1 MACGIL
7 SGNRHFEGRLC
18 NCVRANYLA
27 SPPLVVAYALAGT
40 MAIDFE
46 EERLGEEKAGLK
58 PLLLGLEL
66 IFSNSGFC
74 FRHIQVKRSVF
85 G

>member
-1 MACGIL
+1 MACGVL

-18 NCVRANYLA
+18 DCVRANYLA

-46 EERLGEEKAGLK
+46 EEPLGEEKAGLN
-58 PLLLGLEL
+58 LLQLDLEL
-66 IFSNSGFC
+66 TFSIGLF
-74 FRHIQVKRSVF
+74 FRPIRSKEVRVV
-85 G
+85 

>member
-18 NCVRANYLA
+18 DCVRANYLA

-46 EERLGEEKAGLK
+46 EEPLGEEKADLK
-58 PLLLGLEL
+58 LLLLDLEL
-66 IFSNSGFC
+66 TFNNSGFC
-74 FRHIQVKRSVF
+74 SDTFK
-85 G
+85 